1 VANSRESRPVV
12 LVTFT
17 AFDTEH
23 PEIGGALTAAGFD
36 IRLAPRLGHR
46 TEAELI
52 ELLDGAVGAI
62 ASTDPFTADV
72 MRKSPELRVIA
83 RVGVGYDTVDVDAA
97 TELGIQVVTT
107 PGGNDQAV
115 ADHTVAL
122 MLALLRR
129 IPELDADVR
138 AGGWRRSGGDVPR
151 QLTGATV
158 GLVGMGRIGRGVAR
172 RLTGFDVELLVHDP
186 ALDDSSSTPSVPLE
200 ALLECSD
207 IVSLH
212 CPLSASTRHLV
223 DAAALARMK
232 PGAILVNTARGGLVD
247 EAALAEAL
255 RAGRLSGAAIDAFES
270 EPPLASPL
278 LGLDNVVLSPHNG
291 GLSDVSIFEMTR
303 RCTAAVIAAV
313 QGGAAPDLLNRPGL
327 DNRHIHDRELNDRE
341 RSRR

>member
-1 VANSRESRPVV
+1 M

-17 AFDTEH
+17 AFDPEH
-23 PEIGGALTAAGFD
+23 PQVGGALTAAGLD

-62 ASTDPFTADV
+62 ASIDPFTADV
-72 MRKSPELRVIA
+72 MRSAPDLRVIA
-83 RVGVGYDTVDVDAA
+83 RVGVGYDTVDVEAA

-115 ADHTVAL
+115 ADHTVAM

-151 QLTGATV
+151 QLTGSTV
-158 GLVGMGRIGRGVAR
+158 GLVGLGRIGGGVAR
-172 RLTGFDVELLVHDP
+172 RLAGFDVEVLAHDP
-186 ALDDSSSTPSVPLE
+186 ALGGGAVTPSIALDE
-200 ALLECSD
+200 LLERSD

-212 CPLSASTRHLV
+212 CPLSASTRHV
-223 DAAALARMK
+223 IDAAALARMK
-232 PGAILVNTARGGLVD
+232 PGAMLVNTARGGLVD
-247 EAALAEAL
+247 ETALAAAL
-255 RAGRLSGAAIDAFES
+255 RSGRLSGAAIDAFES
-270 EPPLASPL
+270 EPPVGSPL
-278 LGLDNVVLSPHNG
+278 LGLHNVVLSPHNG

-303 RCTAAVIAAV
+303 RCTAAVIAAAR
-313 QGGAAPDLLNRPGL
+313 GGVAPDLLNPLAL
-327 DNRHIHDRELNDRE
+327 DNRAGRPELHDRE